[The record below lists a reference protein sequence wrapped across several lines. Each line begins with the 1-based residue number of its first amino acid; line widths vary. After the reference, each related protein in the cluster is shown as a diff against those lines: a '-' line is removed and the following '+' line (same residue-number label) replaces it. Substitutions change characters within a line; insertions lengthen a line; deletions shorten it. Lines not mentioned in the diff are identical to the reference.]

1 MRLPPPALIL
11 MLLLALSSQLGCA
24 STRESPPMP
33 PAAEL
38 SDFAWRF
45 QRDLGEPEGNLVFS
59 PLSISGVFA
68 MLSAGAS
75 GETLSE
81 IRHAFSFSGDD
92 EAWHA
97 AQGALLAELRRLNR
111 AGDDGQ
117 NALSLSVVNDLW
129 VQQDFAVGA
138 DFLSRLRR
146 HYDSAP
152 SPLDFRGDPDG
163 ARRTINAK
171 IASDT
176 ADRIRELL
184 PDGSVTRDARL
195 VLTNALHFKGAWMHR
210 FSERASQPGDFHTLD
225 GSMHEVPMMRVTAR
239 FPYAESDGWQALS
252 LPYAGGELEM
262 LVLLPPAGRFLQA
275 AHGLDAA
282 RVDGLLAAQA
292 PTRIRLRFPRFSL
305 RTAMPLVAELR
316 RLGLRRVFTDRAEL
330 PGIAENLFVS
340 AAMHEAVIEVD
351 EQGTEAAAATAA
363 VISLTSMPVEEPEPI
378 EVAVDRP
385 FLFVVRATA
394 SGAPL
399 FLGRVTRP

>member
-1 MRLPPPALIL
+1 
-11 MLLLALSSQLGCA
+11 MLLLALSSQPGCA
-24 STRESPPMP
+24 STPDVPPMT

-59 PLSISGVFA
+59 PISISAVFA

-75 GETLSE
+75 GETLDE

-92 EAWHA
+92 EVWHA
-97 AQGALLAELRRLNR
+97 AQGALLAELGRLNR
-111 AGDDGQ
+111 AGDDWQ

-129 VQQDFAVGA
+129 VQQDFEVGA

-152 SPLDFRGDPDG
+152 STLDFRGDPDG
-163 ARRTINAK
+163 ARMTINAK
-171 IASDT
+171 VANDT
-176 ADRIRELL
+176 ADLIRELL
-184 PDGSVTRDARL
+184 PEGSVTRDARL

-210 FSERASQPGDFHTLD
+210 FSERATQPGDFHALD
-225 GSMHEVPMMRVTAR
+225 GSTYQVPMMRVTAR
-239 FPYAESDGWQALS
+239 FPYAESDGWQVFSLS
-252 LPYAGGELEM
+252 YDGGDLEM
-262 LVLLPPAGRFLQA
+262 LVLLPPSGRFVA
-275 AHGLDAA
+275 EVGSLDAA
-282 RVDGLLAAQA
+282 RVDRLLAAQA

-305 RTAMPLVAELR
+305 RTSLPLVAALQR
-316 RLGLRRVFTDRAEL
+316 QGLRRAFTDRADL
-330 PGIAENLFVS
+330 QGIAENLFVS

-378 EVAVDRP
+378 EVDVDRP
-385 FLFVVRATA
+385 FLFVVRAAA